1 MITILSVFPELLDLN
16 GDAQNALVLAQRARW
31 AGWDARVHN
40 LALGDSLEGE
50 APQAVIVGSGAESS
64 APRVLEGLRAL
75 EGSLRAWSADG
86 IPLLAVGTGWE
97 LLSGSVEL
105 SSGDALEG
113 LGIFSGHSVARAR
126 VSDDLVVDSDFGRLI
141 GFENHAREYRAV
153 AGARALGTVVYGVGN
168 SLAAEPRLEGE
179 VVGTSIGTHLHGPV
193 LAKNP
198 GLADHLL
205 GLITDGR
212 YEANNATAERVDAS
226 AQAARNQI
234 AVRLG
239 LAAE

>member
-86 IPLLAVGTGWE
+86 IPLLAKNIEHSNQQHEDIVVAILTGNPE
-97 LLSGSVEL
+97 RAALAMGEH
-105 SSGDALEG
+105 LEG
-113 LGIFSGHSVARAR
+113 SAALLR
-126 VSDDLVVDSDFGRLI
+126 
-141 GFENHAREYRAV
+141 GF
-153 AGARALGTVVYGVGN
+153 L
-168 SLAAEPRLEGE
+168 S
-179 VVGTSIGTHLHGPV
+179 
-193 LAKNP
+193 
-198 GLADHLL
+198 
-205 GLITDGR
+205 
-212 YEANNATAERVDAS
+212 
-226 AQAARNQI
+226 
-234 AVRLG
+234 
-239 LAAE
+239 

>member
-31 AGWDARVHN
+31 AGWETRVRD
-40 LALGDSLEGE
+40 LALGESLEGE

-64 APRVLEGLRAL
+64 APRVLDGLRAL

-97 LLSGSVEL
+97 LLSQSVEL
-105 SSGDALEG
+105 SNGDTLEG
-113 LGIFSGHSVARAR
+113 LGLFSGSSVARAR
-126 VSDDLVVDSDFGRLI
+126 VSDDLVVDSEFGRLV
-141 GFENHAREYRAV
+141 GFENHAREYRAG
-153 AGARALGTVVYGVGN
+153 AGARGLGSVVYGVGN
-168 SLAAEPRLEGE
+168 SLTVEPRVEGE

-226 AQAARNQI
+226 ARAARNQI
-234 AVRLG
+234 AARRGLG
-239 LAAE
+239 AE